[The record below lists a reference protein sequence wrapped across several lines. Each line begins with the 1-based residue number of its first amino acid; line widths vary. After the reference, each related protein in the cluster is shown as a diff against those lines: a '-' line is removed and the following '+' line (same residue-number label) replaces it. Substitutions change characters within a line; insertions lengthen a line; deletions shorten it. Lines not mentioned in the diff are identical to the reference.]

1 MNKNL
6 KTKNLNNPLAYFRPS
21 VATDGV
27 VFKVQNNELYI
38 LLVKRGISETGTTK
52 EFRPYMDYWALPGGF
67 IRGKESAEEAVIREL
82 KEETNLNL
90 KISKNKTSIYQTGFY
105 STPDRDTWSF
115 DGTKKGT
122 GVRLR
127 FRYQLQNEIGG
138 KTGTT
143 QNNSDG
149 WFMGITPNL
158 VTGVWSGN
166 EDRSV
171 HFRDTYYGQGANMAL
186 PIWAEYMQRVYADSL
201 ALGIYPEKFDI
212 SKSVDVLL
220 DCGERFQKF
229 EDNFNFEEEF

>member
-105 STPDRDTWSF
+105 STPDRIHGHLTELKEHE
-115 DGTKKGT
+115 T
-122 GVRLR
+122 
-127 FRYQLQNEIGG
+127 
-138 KTGTT
+138 
-143 QNNSDG
+143 NNVYS
-149 WFMGITPNL
+149 ICN
-158 VTGVWSGN
+158 
-166 EDRSV
+166 
-171 HFRDTYYGQGANMAL
+171 YYSN
-186 PIWAEYMQRVYADSL
+186 
-201 ALGIYPEKFDI
+201 
-212 SKSVDVLL
+212 KSHPH
-220 DCGERFQKF
+220 C
-229 EDNFNFEEEF
+229 FN